1 MSLPIC
7 ITYRCFV
14 DHLVHTI
21 LYESYEMVVTSG
33 STLNVRRL
41 ASEGMDHTYTFNEKE
56 TTLDL
61 VMKVSFGQEAVDE
74 FRDLVVMKIRAGSV
88 P

>member
-1 MSLPIC
+1 
-7 ITYRCFV
+7 
-14 DHLVHTI
+14 
-21 LYESYEMVVTSG
+21 
-33 STLNVRRL
+33 
-41 ASEGMDHTYTFNEKE
+41 MDHTYTFNEKE